1 MPIAPP
7 MRTVKFNA
15 MGSPKLEPCLAK
27 LVSTSVAECDCD
39 ARDFA
44 IIAAADSAPGPPDEA
59 WFTAAA
65 VLRLPVPVPLAVPCS
80 Q

>member
-44 IIAAADSAPGPPDEA
+44 MIAAADSAPPDEA